1 METIYFSN
9 KSLNYSS
16 MKKLFNE
23 IDKIEN
29 IQAININ
36 IRHSI
41 KKDNIQKDDDETF
54 NNIPDFLN
62 TLRDLNKI
70 DSIETNLHTDDSTI
84 TLKYNEYTEGWEMNY
99 YKQNNVT
106 KTMIYILNNHF
117 KPNAIKNILFRYI
130 IIIWIIFGFMNWII
144 SNCINIIYKDTKE
157 FQIGVNLYYCT
168 VALTFILL
176 ILLSIYKQVKRKKPY
191 KNSKIWEKHKFD
203 IIINIVF
210 YVLGVFTPY
219 FITWIF

>member
-1 METIYFSN
+1 MEKIYFSN

-117 KPNAIKNILFRYI
+117 
-130 IIIWIIFGFMNWII
+130 
-144 SNCINIIYKDTKE
+144 
-157 FQIGVNLYYCT
+157 
-168 VALTFILL
+168 
-176 ILLSIYKQVKRKKPY
+176 
-191 KNSKIWEKHKFD
+191 
-203 IIINIVF
+203 
-210 YVLGVFTPY
+210 
-219 FITWIF
+219 